1 MKILLI
7 ATYPTLSTGYA
18 RIANRLGNYLA
29 GLPGVE
35 VWHFGFEN
43 YAGVT
48 IADRFVDPRIHL
60 IDVAS
65 RVEPSKDRFGTTLI
79 KDVVDKEVRPDKI
92 IVYNDVVVTCQFLNH
107 FMAADRP
114 FEVVSYLD
122 LVYEW
127 ETVEFIK
134 HIDRW
139 SDRVFVFSECWRRHL
154 VGDFGFEPAKV
165 GVFEHGFDSDVFRPV
180 DRGTAR
186 RALGLPETDYLV
198 LNTNRNSYR
207 KGLDITVGGFLRF
220 WKALACPENVKLVL
234 NCRLDVTDG
243 YDVPN
248 LVRVECMKLGLDED
262 RVLNHQILTTGDRAG
277 LLTEEKHNALYN
289 AADVGLNTCV
299 GEGFGLCNLE
309 GAGLGVPQ
317 IVSDVGGL
325 RDIFGAADGSF
336 GAADGSFG
344 CTPVSARP
352 FMYLARGI
360 DSHGGEIRVCDPGDV
375 AAALLKTF
383 SKREH
388 GRNEALRARI
398 LRRYHWPTLLREFS
412 DALLGPV
419 ASSASAS
426 PAASVRSASAASAS
440 LRSASAASASL
451 RSASASLRSASS
463 LNKTPMPRNDP
474 AVTESY

>member
-18 RIANRLGNYLA
+18 RIASKLGNYLA

-48 IADRFVDPRIHL
+48 IADRFVDPRIRL

-65 RVEPSKDRFGTTLI
+65 RVDPAVDRFGTTLI
-79 KDVVDKEVRPDKI
+79 KDVVETEVRPDKI
-92 IVYNDVVVTCQFLNH
+92 VVYNDVVVTCQFLNH
-107 FMAADRP
+107 FMAEDRP

-165 GVFEHGFDSDVFRPV
+165 GVFEHGFDSDVFGPV

-186 RALGLPETDYLV
+186 RALGLPEADFLV

-207 KGLDITVGGFLRF
+207 KGLDITIGGFLRF
-220 WKALACPENVKLVL
+220 WKALACPDAVKLVL

-248 LVRVECMKLGLDED
+248 LVRVECMKLGGLDEA
-262 RVLNHQILTTGDRAG
+262 RVLNRQILTTGDRAG

-325 RDIFGAADGSF
+325 RDIFT
-336 GAADGSFG
+336 GSFG
-344 CTPVSARP
+344 CALVPARP

-375 AAALLKTF
+375 AAALLTMF
-383 SKREH
+383 SSENRGK
-388 GRNEALRARI
+388 RNEALRARI
-398 LRRYHWPTLLREFS
+398 LERYHWPTLLREFS

-419 ASSASAS
+419 ASSAL
-426 PAASVRSASAASAS
+426 PTASAS
-440 LRSASAASASL
+440 LRSASVSAASL
-451 RSASASLRSASS
+451 RSASLRSPQET
-463 LNKTPMPRNDP
+463 KR
-474 AVTESY
+474 

>member
-1 MKILLI
+1 M
-7 ATYPTLSTGYA
+7 
-18 RIANRLGNYLA
+18 
-29 GLPGVE
+29 
-35 VWHFGFEN
+35 
-43 YAGVT
+43 
-48 IADRFVDPRIHL
+48 
-60 IDVAS
+60 
-65 RVEPSKDRFGTTLI
+65 
-79 KDVVDKEVRPDKI
+79 
-92 IVYNDVVVTCQFLNH
+92 
-107 FMAADRP
+107 
-114 FEVVSYLD
+114 
-122 LVYEW
+122 YEY

-165 GVFEHGFDSDVFRPV
+165 GVFEHGFDSDVFGPV

-325 RDIFGAADGSF
+325 RDIFG
-336 GAADGSFG
+336 GSFG
-344 CTPVSARP
+344 CTPIPARP

-383 SKREH
+383 SSENRGKK
-388 GRNEALRARI
+388 NEALRARI

-426 PAASVRSASAASAS
+426 PAASVRSASAAS
-440 LRSASAASASL
+440 LRSPAAL
-451 RSASASLRSASS
+451 LRSASS

-474 AVTESY
+474 ATESY

>member
-18 RIANRLGNYLA
+18 RVANRLGNYLA

-48 IADRFVDPRIHL
+48 IADRFVDPRIRL

-65 RVEPSKDRFGTTLI
+65 RVEPATDRFGTTLI
-79 KDVVDKEVRPDKI
+79 KDVVETEVRPDKI
-92 IVYNDVVVTCQFLNH
+92 IVYNDVVVTCQFLNN

-122 LVYEW
+122 LVYEY
-127 ETVEFIK
+127 ETVEFVK

-165 GVFEHGFDSDVFRPV
+165 GVFEHGFDSDVFRPM
-180 DRGTAR
+180 DKTEAR
-186 RALGLPETDYLV
+186 RALGLPEADYLV

-207 KGLDITVGGFLRF
+207 KGLDITIGGFLRF
-220 WKALACPENVKLVL
+220 WKALACPDAVKLVL

-325 RDIFGAADGSF
+325 RDIFGG
-336 GAADGSFG
+336 GSFG
-344 CTPVSARP
+344 CALVPARP

-375 AAALLKTF
+375 AVALLTTYGAKK
-383 SKREH
+383 S
-388 GRNEALRARI
+388 EALRARI
-398 LRRYHWPTLLREFS
+398 LERYHWPTLLREFS

-419 ASSASAS
+419 AASSSA
-426 PAASVRSASAASAS
+426 PAS
-440 LRSASAASASL
+440 LRSPA
-451 RSASASLRSASS
+451 ASASLRSASS

-474 AVTESY
+474 TTESY

>member
-35 VWHFGFEN
+35 LWHFGFEK
-43 YAGVT
+43 YEGVT
-48 IADRFVDPRIHL
+48 IADRFVDPRIRL

-65 RVEPSKDRFGTTLI
+65 RVDPSKDRFGTTLI
-79 KDVVDKEVRPDKI
+79 KDVVDREVRPDKI

-122 LVYEW
+122 LVYEY

-165 GVFEHGFDSDVFRPV
+165 GVFEHGFDSDVFGPV

-186 RALGLPETDYLV
+186 RALGLPEADYLV

-262 RVLNHQILTTGDRAG
+262 RVLNNQILTTGDRAG

-325 RDIFGAADGSF
+325 HDIFGG
-336 GAADGSFG
+336 ADGSFG
-344 CTPVSARP
+344 CTPVPARP

-383 SKREH
+383 ETSRNGKK
-388 GRNEALRARI
+388 NEALRARI

-419 ASSASAS
+419 ASSKLPSAIG
-426 PAASVRSASAASAS
+426 
-440 LRSASAASASL
+440 LR
-451 RSASASLRSASS
+451 
-463 LNKTPMPRNDP
+463 NKTPMPRKDP